1 MFFKSQKKEYFTNCI
16 TLGIDYKSDFDLDAV
31 FDAQDVLLG
40 KEDANEMA
48 INLSASFF
56 LKNMKKIQKWK
67 KSKSF
72 KEDCASFEFER
83 KAIEKYENSDYT
95 SDSPNDFLNS
105 ANDENP
111 DETDLNDKTAADA
124 TEESKTKFTGKR
136 HDFLDGDD

>member
-1 MFFKSQKKEYFTNCI
+1 
-16 TLGIDYKSDFDLDAV
+16 
-31 FDAQDVLLG
+31 
-40 KEDANEMA
+40 
-48 INLSASFF
+48 
-56 LKNMKKIQKWK
+56 MKKIQKWK

-83 KAIEKYENSDYT
+83 KAIEKYENSNYT

-111 DETDLNDKTAADA
+111 GETDLNDKTAADA

>member
-1 MFFKSQKKEYFTNCI
+1 MFFKAQKKEYFTNCI

-31 FDAQDVLLG
+31 FDAQDALLA

-48 INLSASFF
+48 INLSASYF

-72 KEDCASFEFER
+72 EEDCASFEFER
-83 KAIEKYENSDYT
+83 KAIERYENSDYT
-95 SDSPNDFLNS
+95 SDNPKDFLNS
-105 ANDENP
+105 GSEEDLS
-111 DETDLNDKTAADA
+111 ETDLNTETADA
-124 TEESKTKFTGKR
+124 IEEPKTKFTGKR

>member
-1 MFFKSQKKEYFTNCI
+1 MFFKAQKKEYFTNCI

-31 FDAQDVLLG
+31 FDAQDALLD

-48 INLSASFF
+48 INLSASYF

-72 KEDCASFEFER
+72 EEDCASFEFER
-83 KAIEKYENSDYT
+83 KAIEKYENSNYT

-105 ANDENP
+105 ASDENP
-111 DETDLNDKTAADA
+111 DETDLSGETTADA
-124 TEESKTKFTGKR
+124 IEKPEAKFTGKR